1 MIMKNFSASSLRL
14 DTSLWTGLDLSAAFK
29 DDDLLE
35 DGIDID
41 SHIDILYNPNGLI
54 EKEEL
59 LDKIKTILGDD
70 DSLLKDLKKNPE
82 KLNVL
87 DYFEL
92 GKIEK
97 IEGDYIVLK
106 LNPETKLFSS
116 LNMVNTGLSS
126 SYELRDSNYEPYMT
140 LAKVKKGK
148 GKDYMFSPI
157 LNMILSNAKFNI
169 DDLVLSYKDKEGKQ
183 KLFNITSNNAVER
196 FFRQEEL
203 ERDKEYYK
211 NQS

>member
-1 MIMKNFSASSLRL
+1 
-14 DTSLWTGLDLSAAFK
+14 
-29 DDDLLE
+29 
-35 DGIDID
+35 
-41 SHIDILYNPNGLI
+41 
-54 EKEEL
+54 
-59 LDKIKTILGDD
+59 
-70 DSLLKDLKKNPE
+70 
-82 KLNVL
+82 
-87 DYFEL
+87 
-92 GKIEK
+92 
-97 IEGDYIVLK
+97 
-106 LNPETKLFSS
+106 
-116 LNMVNTGLSS
+116 
-126 SYELRDSNYEPYMT
+126 MT

-148 GKDYMFSPI
+148 GKDYMFSPT